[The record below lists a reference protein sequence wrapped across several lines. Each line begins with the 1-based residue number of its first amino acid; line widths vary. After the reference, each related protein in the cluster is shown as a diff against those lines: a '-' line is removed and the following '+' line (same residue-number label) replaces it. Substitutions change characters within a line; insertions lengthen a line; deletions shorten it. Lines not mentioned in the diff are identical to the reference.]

1 MSYPTIFR
9 KRTIEYRQSGH
20 TLKETSKAFKV
31 SISAIEEWEKKLK
44 ERGNLENKAL
54 NRPHKKI
61 DPEQLRAYVEENPCV
76 FYSFNSHNK
85 QKLQHD
91 KKHVATNVIKIYRID
106 HNRNR
111 ELTTISADGAPFQL
125 SQSQALAN
133 FAQATAA

>member
-54 NRPHKKI
+54 SRPHKKI
-61 DPEQLRAYVEENPCV
+61 DPEKLRAYVEEHPDAYQREMAEEFDCSV
-76 FYSFNSHNK
+76 TAI
-85 QKLQHD
+85 QKALKRIGITR
-91 KKHVATNVIKIYRID
+91 KKRQLNTRSRI
-106 HNRNR
+106 
-111 ELTTISADGAPFQL
+111 LKK
-125 SQSQALAN
+125 
-133 FAQATAA
+133 

>member
-9 KRTIEYRQSGH
+9 KRTIEYRKSGH

-61 DPEQLRAYVEENPCV
+61 APEKLRAYVEEHPDAYQGSARVEEKTYFLVKEKRKKIHKNCALQRTFLNLK
-76 FYSFNSHNK
+76 FYNLFNAFG
-85 QKLQHD
+85 L
-91 KKHVATNVIKIYRID
+91 Y
-106 HNRNR
+106 
-111 ELTTISADGAPFQL
+111 L
-125 SQSQALAN
+125 
-133 FAQATAA
+133 

>member
-9 KRTIEYRQSGH
+9 KRAIEYRQAGH

-61 DPEQLRAYVEENPCV
+61 APEKLRAYVEEHPDLYQREIAEEFGCSV
-76 FYSFNSHNK
+76 TAI
-85 QKLQHD
+85 QKALKRLGITR
-91 KKHVATNVIKIYRID
+91 KK
-106 HNRNR
+106 
-111 ELTTISADGAPFQL
+111 TTHYKVPKK
-125 SQSQALAN
+125 
-133 FAQATAA
+133 